1 MKYIQVVTSW
11 GTYGEEAGRELVKQA
26 RQGGVCVA
34 QTITLPE
41 GDLTRESANRVVQV
55 RSVEMGQDECT
66 GRKKPGAGQQEASK
80 ADETKQSFCIF
91 KCDLTEVIADEVG
104 HVG

>member
-1 MKYIQVVTSW
+1 MTSW

-55 RSVEMGQDECT
+55 GSVEMGQGGSSGT
-66 GRKKPGAGQQEASK
+66 QASRRLV
-80 ADETKQSFCIF
+80 KQVSLGKMFVVQ
-91 KCDLTEVIADEVG
+91 T
-104 HVG
+104 